1 MSIDHGFSR
10 KVYVEMASFPIEIL
24 LGEVEEVISSLQDI
38 VAEAS
43 EAYPDC
49 EELYFMP
56 DGVDIMTHATVLS
69 KRGAVPDTI
78 IETNKADML
87 AELLKYKTALPEKIY
102 ENFMGSIKVI
112 GVKTETSADMRER
125 PQSVEER
132 EAIEQREL
140 ALYKR
145 LKEKFENGGNNKH
158 WKVCAVREESTATI

>member
-1 MSIDHGFSR
+1 MSIDHGFGR
-10 KVYVEMASFPIEIL
+10 KVYIEMASFPIEIL

-43 EAYPDC
+43 KSYPDC

-56 DGVDIMTHATVLS
+56 DGIDMRANAFCLS

-87 AELLKYKTALPEKIY
+87 VELLKSKTALSEKLY
-102 ENFMGSIKVI
+102 ENFMGTIRVI

-158 WKVCAVREESTATI
+158 WKVCAVREE